1 MSKKKKILL
10 MLAKGGVSQ
19 SEVAAA
25 LHASKRDVSACARAI
40 RERGV
45 TFDDVS
51 AMTEAEV
58 DGMLAP
64 PAREKAESAHLVP
77 DMAPLVERKKR
88 NRKLTV
94 KMFWMEHCEEAA
106 SAGKSAYSYQT
117 FCEMFADAA
126 ERAGAKRRLAHEPG
140 AKAYVDW
147 AGDTASLTD
156 RITGARTKVYVIV
169 VALPYS
175 DRFWAQGFADMRQR
189 SWQEGQA
196 RAFEDFGGVP
206 RMLVPDNAAT
216 ATDRSSVYVTLVNDE
231 YRRFAEHYGAAVV
244 PARVRRP
251 RDKAVAES
259 TVDLVERW
267 VIAPSDETTF
277 YTLEEFNEFC
287 AERVRWLNARPFSAK
302 EGSRDSVYEDEERA
316 CMQPLPAERYEMCE
330 WRSCK
335 VAPDYHVTV
344 DYMRYSV
351 PFRLI
356 GEQVDVRL
364 GDRSVTVMSGGEAV
378 AEHAR
383 LRGRKGQYST
393 LVEHMPPAHASM
405 DSPWSRERFSSWAHR
420 VGAETGSAVDRL
432 LDSRPVVEQAFVP
445 ARNIL
450 GLSKSYSPQLL
461 ERACARSNAL
471 GAVPSYTALKNA
483 ILAIRAA
490 DADGRASGRT
500 PGAPGGD
507 GLVDRAKAAG
517 RLRGA
522 DAYRRGGDAPC

>member
-1 MSKKKKILL
+1 MSKRRKILL
-10 MLAKGGVSQ
+10 TLAKGGVSQ

-40 RERGV
+40 RERGL
-45 TFDDVS
+45 TFDAVS
-51 AMTEAEV
+51 AMTGAEV
-58 DGMLAP
+58 DAMLAP
-64 PAREKAESAHLVP
+64 PHGPSGSAYLAP
-77 DMAPLVERKKR
+77 DMPALVERKRR
-88 NRKLTV
+88 NHKLTV
-94 KMFWMEHCEEAA
+94 KMFWTGHCEAAEAA
-106 SAGKSAYSYQT
+106 GKAAYSYQT
-117 FCEMFADAA
+117 FCEMFSEAA
-126 ERAGAKRRLAHEPG
+126 ERAGATRRLAHEPG
-140 AKAYVDW
+140 AKACVDW
-147 AGDTASLTD
+147 AGDTAALTD
-156 RITGARTKVYVIV
+156 RLTGARTKVYVLV

-175 DRFWAQGFADMRQR
+175 GRFWAQGFSDMRQR

-196 RAFEDFGGVP
+196 RALEDFGGSP

-216 ATDRSSVYVTLVNDE
+216 AMDRSSVYVTLVNEE
-231 YRRFAEHYGAAVV
+231 YGRFAEHYGAAVV

-267 VIAPSDETTF
+267 VVAPSDEMTF
-277 YTLEEFNEFC
+277 YTLGESDEFC
-287 AERVRWLNARPFSAK
+287 PGRVRWLNARPFSAK
-302 EGSRDSVYEDEERA
+302 EGSRDSVYESEERP

-330 WRSCK
+330 WRSRE

-351 PFRLI
+351 PFGLI

-364 GDRSVTVMSGGEAV
+364 SDSRVTVMSGGGAV
-378 AEHAR
+378 AEHRR

-393 LVEHMPPAHASM
+393 VAEHMPPSHAAM
-405 DSPWSRERFSSWAHR
+405 GSPWSPERFSSWAHR
-420 VGAETGSAVDRL
+420 IGAETGAAVDRL
-432 LDSRPVVEQAFVP
+432 LASRPIVEQAFVP

-461 ERACARSNAL
+461 ERACARPNAL

-483 ILAIRAA
+483 ILAIKAA
-490 DADGRASGRT
+490 DADARSSGR
-500 PGAPGGD
+500 PPAPAGD
-507 GLVDRAKAAG
+507 CALVDRAKSAG

-522 DAYRRGGDAPC
+522 DAYKRGGE

>member
-1 MSKKKKILL
+1 MRYLRPIPKRLL
-10 MLAKGGVSQ
+10 PDDMLVYLPAEGGG
-19 SEVAAA
+19 
-25 LHASKRDVSACARAI
+25 
-40 RERGV
+40 RG
-45 TFDDVS
+45 
-51 AMTEAEV
+51 E
-58 DGMLAP
+58 G
-64 PAREKAESAHLVP
+64 
-77 DMAPLVERKKR
+77 PLVRYVRFER
-88 NRKLTV
+88 T
-94 KMFWMEHCEEAA
+94 EE
-106 SAGKSAYSYQT
+106 
-117 FCEMFADAA
+117 
-126 ERAGAKRRLAHEPG
+126 
-140 AKAYVDW
+140 AYVDW

-156 RITGARTKVYVIV
+156 RLTGARTKVYVLV

-175 DRFWAQGFADMRQR
+175 GRFWAQGFTDMKQR
-189 SWQEGQA
+189 SRQEGQA
-196 RAFEDFGGVP
+196 RALEDFGGAP

-216 ATDRSSVYVTLVNDE
+216 ATDRSSVYVTLVNAE

-259 TVDLVERW
+259 TVDLVEKW
-267 VIAPSDETTF
+267 MVAPASEMTF
-277 YTLEEFNEFC
+277 YTLGEFNGFC
-287 AERVRWLNARPFSAK
+287 PGRVRWLNARPFSAR
-302 EGSRDSVYEDEERA
+302 EGSRDSVHEAEERP
-316 CMQPLPAERYEMCE
+316 CMHPLPAERYEMCE

-364 GDRSVTVMSGGEAV
+364 SDSRVTVMSGSGAV

-393 LVEHMPPAHASM
+393 LVEHMPPAHAAM
-405 DSPWSRERFSSWAHR
+405 GSPWSPERFSPWAHR
-420 VGAETGSAVDRL
+420 IGAETGAAIDRL
-432 LDSRPVVEQAFVP
+432 LASRPVVEQAFVP

-483 ILAIRAA
+483 ILALRAA
-490 DADGRASGRT
+490 DADARAAV
-500 PGAPGGD
+500 PQPAADAGGF
-507 GLVDRAKAAG
+507 VDRAKSSG

-522 DAYRRGGDAPC
+522 DAYRRGGGPAC

>member
-25 LHASKRDVSACARAI
+25 LHASKRDVSACARVL
-40 RERGV
+40 RERSL

-51 AMTEAEV
+51 AMGVADVE
-58 DGMLAP
+58 GMLAP
-64 PAREKAESAHLVP
+64 AAGTPAESAYLQP
-77 DMAPLVERKKR
+77 DMGALVERKRR

-94 KMFWMEHCEEAA
+94 KMFWMEHCDEAA
-106 SAGKSAYSYQT
+106 AAGRSAYAYQT
-117 FCEMFADAA
+117 FCEMFSKAA
-126 ERAGAKRRLAHEPG
+126 EKAGATRRLAHEPG

-147 AGDTASLTD
+147 AGDTAAITD
-156 RITGARTKVYVIV
+156 RVTGAKTRVYVIV

-175 DRFWAQGFADMRQR
+175 GRFWAQGFTDMRQR
-189 SWQEGQA
+189 SWQEGRA
-196 RAFEDFGGVP
+196 RALEDFGGAP

-216 ATDRSSVYVTLVNDE
+216 ATDRSSVYVTLVNAE
-231 YRRFAEHYGAAVV
+231 YQRFAEHYGAAVV

-267 VIAPSDETTF
+267 VVAPANETTF
-277 YTLEEFNEFC
+277 YTLEEFNGFC
-287 AERVRWLNARPFSAK
+287 LERARWPSARPFSAK
-302 EGSRDSVYEDEERA
+302 EGSRDSVYESEERA

-364 GDRSVTVMSGGEAV
+364 SDSRVTVMSGGAPV

-383 LRGRKGQYST
+383 LRGRKGQYPA
-393 LVEHMPPAHASM
+393 LAGHMPPAHAAM
-405 DSPWSRERFSSWAHR
+405 DSPWSPERFSSWAHR
-420 VGAETGSAVDRL
+420 IGAETGAAVDRL
-432 LDSRPVVEQAFVP
+432 LASRPVVEQAFVP

-450 GLSKSYSPQLL
+450 GLSKTYSPGLL

-471 GAVPSYTALKNA
+471 GAVPSYTSLKNA

-490 DADGRASGRT
+490 DAAARASGR
-500 PGAPGGD
+500 PPEAAGD
-507 GLVDRAKAAG
+507 GLVDRAKSAG

-522 DAYRRGGDAPC
+522 DAYRRDGDGAC

>member
-1 MSKKKKILL
+1 MSKKRKILL
-10 MLAKGGVSQ
+10 MLAKGGASQ

-25 LHASKRDVSACARAI
+25 ARASKRDVSACAKAV
-40 RERGV
+40 RERRL
-45 TFDDVS
+45 TFDGIAAMS
-51 AMTEAEV
+51 ATEIDE
-58 DGMLAP
+58 MLAP
-64 PAREKAESAHLVP
+64 PREPRASAYLAP
-77 DMAPLVERKKR
+77 DMGQLVERKRR

-94 KMFWMEHCEEAA
+94 KMFWMEHCVAAEA
-106 SAGKSAYSYQT
+106 AGKSAYSYQT
-117 FCEMFADAA
+117 FCEMFSRAA
-126 ERAGAKRRLAHEPG
+126 EKAGATRRLAHEPG
-140 AKAYVDW
+140 AKAYIDW

-156 RITGARTKVYVIV
+156 RLTGARTKVYVLV

-175 DRFWAQGFADMRQR
+175 GRFWAQGFTDMRQR

-196 RAFEDFGGVP
+196 RALEDFGGVP

-216 ATDRSSVYVTLVNDE
+216 ATDRSSVYVTLVNEE
-231 YRRFAEHYGAAVV
+231 YARFAEHYGAAVV

-267 VIAPSDETTF
+267 VVAPSNESTF
-277 YTLEEFNEFC
+277 YTLEEFNGFC
-287 AERVRWLNARPFSAK
+287 LERVRWLNARPFSAK
-302 EGSRDSVYEDEERA
+302 EGSRDPVYEAEERP
-316 CMQPLPAERYEMCE
+316 CMHPLPHERYEACE

-364 GDRSVTVMSGGEAV
+364 SNSTVTVMSGGEAV

-393 LVEHMPPAHASM
+393 LVEHMPPAHAAM
-405 DSPWSRERFSSWAHR
+405 DSPWSPERFSSWAR
-420 VGAETGSAVDRL
+420 RIGAETGTAVDRL
-432 LDSRPVVEQAFVP
+432 LASRPIVEQAFVP

-450 GLSKSYSPQLL
+450 GLSKSYSPELL

-471 GAVPSYTALKNA
+471 GAAPSYTALKNA

-490 DADGRASGRT
+490 NAEARGSGRPPEADG
-500 PGAPGGD
+500 
-507 GLVDRAKAAG
+507 GLVDRARSAG

-522 DAYRRGGDAPC
+522 DAYRRGGDAAC

>member
-19 SEVAAA
+19 SDVAAA
-25 LHASKRDVSACARAI
+25 LHASKRDVSACARVI
-40 RERGV
+40 RERGIA
-45 TFDDVS
+45 FDDVS

-58 DGMLAP
+58 EGMLAP
-64 PAREKAESAHLVP
+64 PARGKAESAYLVP
-77 DMAPLVERKKR
+77 DMTPLVERKKR

-94 KMFWMEHCEEAA
+94 KMFWTGHCEEAA
-106 SAGKSAYSYQT
+106 SAGKSAYSYQA
-117 FCEMFADAA
+117 FCEMFAEAA
-126 ERAGAKRRLAHEPG
+126 EKAGAKRRLAHEPG

-156 RITGARTKVYVIV
+156 RLTGAKTKVYVIV

-216 ATDRSSVYVTLVNDE
+216 ATDRSSVYVTLVNNE

-251 RDKAVAES
+251 RDKAVAEPA
-259 TVDLVERW
+259 VDLVERW
-267 VIAPSDETTF
+267 VIAPSNEMISR
-277 YTLEEFNEFC
+277 TLEEFNGFC

-302 EGSRDSVYEDEERA
+302 EGSRDSIYEGEERA
-316 CMQPLPAERYEMCE
+316 CMQPLPSERHGMRG

-383 LRGRKGQYST
+383 LRGRKG
-393 LVEHMPPAHASM
+393 
-405 DSPWSRERFSSWAHR
+405 
-420 VGAETGSAVDRL
+420 
-432 LDSRPVVEQAFVP
+432 
-445 ARNIL
+445 
-450 GLSKSYSPQLL
+450 
-461 ERACARSNAL
+461 
-471 GAVPSYTALKNA
+471 
-483 ILAIRAA
+483 
-490 DADGRASGRT
+490 
-500 PGAPGGD
+500 
-507 GLVDRAKAAG
+507 
-517 RLRGA
+517 
-522 DAYRRGGDAPC
+522 

>member
-1 MSKKKKILL
+1 MSKRRKILL

-25 LHASKRDVSACARAI
+25 LHASKRDVSACARAM
-40 RERGV
+40 RERGL
-45 TFDDVS
+45 TCDAVS
-51 AMTEAEV
+51 TMTEAEV
-58 DGMLAP
+58 DAMLAP
-64 PAREKAESAHLVP
+64 PREPAESAYLRP
-77 DMAPLVERKKR
+77 DMAALVERKGR

-94 KMFWMEHCEEAA
+94 KMFWMEHCVAA
-106 SAGKSAYSYQT
+106 EGAGKRAYSYQT
-117 FCEMFADAA
+117 FCEMFSEAA
-126 ERAGAKRRLAHEPG
+126 ERAGATRRLAHEPG

-156 RITGARTKVYVIV
+156 RLTGARTKVYVLV

-175 DRFWAQGFADMRQR
+175 GRFWAQGFADMRQR

-196 RAFEDFGGVP
+196 RALEDFGGAP

-216 ATDRSSVYVTLVNDE
+216 ATDRSSVYVTVVNGE
-231 YRRFAEHYGAAVV
+231 YGRFAEHYGAAVV
-244 PARVRRP
+244 PARARRP

-259 TVDLVERW
+259 TVGLVERW
-267 VIAPSDETTF
+267 VIAPSAEMTF

-287 AERVRWLNARPFSAK
+287 LERVRWLNARPFSAR
-302 EGSRDSVYEDEERA
+302 EGSRDSVYEAEERPR
-316 CMQPLPAERYEMCE
+316 MQPLPAERYEMCE

-351 PFRLI
+351 PFGLI
-356 GEQVDVRL
+356 GSQVDVRL
-364 GDRSVTVMSGGEAV
+364 SDSRVTVMSGGGAV
-378 AEHAR
+378 AEHRR

-393 LVEHMPPAHASM
+393 LVEHMPPAHAAM
-405 DSPWSRERFSSWAHR
+405 DSPWSPERFSSWAHR
-420 VGAETGSAVDRL
+420 IGEETGAAVDRL
-432 LDSRPVVEQAFVP
+432 LASRPIVEQAFVP

-450 GLSKSYSPQLL
+450 GLSKTYSAQLL

-471 GAVPSYTALKNA
+471 GASPSYTALKNA
-483 ILAIRAA
+483 ILAIKAA
-490 DADGRASGRT
+490 DADARSSGR
-500 PGAPGGD
+500 PPEPAGGGD
-507 GLVDRAKAAG
+507 LVDRAKTAG

-522 DAYRRGGDAPC
+522 DAYKRGGE

>member
-25 LHASKRDVSACARAI
+25 LHASKRDVSACARVL
-40 RERGV
+40 RERSL

-51 AMTEAEV
+51 AMGVADVE
-58 DGMLAP
+58 GMLAP
-64 PAREKAESAHLVP
+64 AADTPAENAYLQP
-77 DMAPLVERKKR
+77 DMGARVERKRR

-94 KMFWMEHCEEAA
+94 KMFWMEHCDETAA
-106 SAGKSAYSYQT
+106 AGRSAYAYQT
-117 FCEMFADAA
+117 FCEMFSKAA
-126 ERAGAKRRLAHEPG
+126 EKAGATRRLAHEPG

-147 AGDTASLTD
+147 AGDTAAITD
-156 RITGARTKVYVIV
+156 RVTGAKTRVYVIV

-175 DRFWAQGFADMRQR
+175 GRFWDMRQR

-196 RAFEDFGGVP
+196 RALEDFGGAP
-206 RMLVPDNAAT
+206 RMLVPDSAAT

-267 VIAPSDETTF
+267 VVAPANETTF
-277 YTLEEFNEFC
+277 YTLEEFNGFC
-287 AERVRWLNARPFSAK
+287 LERVRWLNARPFSAK

-316 CMQPLPAERYEMCE
+316 CMQPLPSERYEMCE

-351 PFRLI
+351 PFHLI

-364 GDRSVTVMSGGEAV
+364 SDSRVTVMSGGGAV

-383 LRGRKGQYST
+383 LRGRKGQCST
-393 LVEHMPPAHASM
+393 LVEHMPSAHATM

-420 VGAETGSAVDRL
+420 IGAETGEAVD
-432 LDSRPVVEQAFVP
+432 
-445 ARNIL
+445 
-450 GLSKSYSPQLL
+450 
-461 ERACARSNAL
+461 
-471 GAVPSYTALKNA
+471 
-483 ILAIRAA
+483 
-490 DADGRASGRT
+490 
-500 PGAPGGD
+500 
-507 GLVDRAKAAG
+507 
-517 RLRGA
+517 
-522 DAYRRGGDAPC
+522 